1 MLLSHIHSSFTSS
14 SMCSDCQVCCLMK
27 RTTLYI
33 TGFLTVNLME
43 MLGIS
48 YLHKIIYTKAEG

>member
-1 MLLSHIHSSFTSS
+1 
-14 SMCSDCQVCCLMK
+14 MK